1 VPVARYFILVGGMLA
16 TLLFIVGWYFPAPPA
31 MFSNQTTV
39 FDETIIR
46 IRSEHKWPEKIV
58 LDTSRPTMMP
68 LAVEEPRVVQLVPLP
83 SDEPGDQSSLEVKA
97 QWKPD
102 TRPPTVN
109 HPTSRIKRRVAR
121 ATRSTRAARGPI
133 VRRLARAEPGG
144 GCCQFGWWID
154 NGQTSTNAVPRRRA
168 AAPWLN

>member
-1 VPVARYFILVGGMLA
+1 MPIARYFILVGGTLA
-16 TLLFIVGWYFPAPPA
+16 ALLFIAGWYFPASPE

-39 FDETIIR
+39 FDKTMIR

-58 LDTSRPTMMP
+58 LDTSQPTMMP
-68 LAVEEPRVVQLVPLP
+68 PAVEERRVAQLVPLP
-83 SDEPGDQSSLEVKA
+83 SDEPGDQSRLEATA

-102 TRPPTVN
+102 PRPPTVN

-144 GCCQFGWWID
+144 THDDGAGRI
-154 NGQTSTNAVPRRRA
+154 
-168 AAPWLN
+168 

>member
-1 VPVARYFILVGGMLA
+1 VPIARYFILVGGTLA
-16 TLLFIVGWYFPAPPA
+16 ALLFIAGWYFPAPPA

-39 FDETIIR
+39 FDEIIIR
-46 IRSEHKWPEKIV
+46 IRSERKWPEKIV
-58 LDTSRPTMMP
+58 LDTSRPTVMP
-68 LAVEEPRVVQLVPLP
+68 LTVEERRVVQLVPLQ
-83 SDEPGDQSSLEVKA
+83 SDEPGDQSSLEAKA

-109 HPTSRIKRRVAR
+109 HPTSQIKRRVAR
-121 ATRSTRAARGPI
+121 AARSTRAARGPI

-154 NGQTSTNAVPRRRA
+154 NGQTSTNAMPRRRA
-168 AAPWLN
+168 AAPWPD